1 MCGEFIMH
9 GSIVAPND
17 FFLQNN
23 CLQEQVEIC
32 LEICKDL
39 HVERLNISG
48 QPFHLSKILRGFLLI
63 QLCFFE
69 IVFFI

>member
-9 GSIVAPND
+9 GSIGAPND

-32 LEICKDL
+32 L
-39 HVERLNISG
+39 ERLNISG

>member
-1 MCGEFIMH
+1 MCGEFIMLRT
-9 GSIVAPND
+9 GVPND

-23 CLQEQVEIC
+23 CLQE
-32 LEICKDL
+32 

>member
-1 MCGEFIMH
+1 MCGEFKMH
-9 GSIVAPND
+9 GSIGAPND

-23 CLQEQVEIC
+23 CLREQVEIC

>member
-1 MCGEFIMH
+1 MCGEFIMLRT
-9 GSIVAPND
+9 GVPND